1 MRRTFL
7 TLLAAIV
14 LASTAL
20 PAVAAPP
27 RVVAIGDVHGEYEAF
42 ASILKRAGLVDDR
55 LRWSGRAA
63 TLIQTGD
70 YLDRGAG
77 VRRVL
82 DLMMSLDAAAP
93 RARGRV
99 IVLLGNH
106 EVMNFAGI
114 LQDLNPAA
122 YAEFVD
128 RRSERRRT
136 AGYRQYV
143 ALHERLAKRYP
154 AGSVTTM
161 TESEWMDAHPPGFI
175 EYQEAFGRNGKYG
188 KWLRTKS
195 AIVKVGDTI
204 FLHGGLSSKMQ
215 DRTID
220 QINARIR
227 MEIEGI
233 DRVREYLVAQ
243 KLILPFFTW
252 PEMAE
257 VALAEVK
264 RPEESSADLRRIVD
278 AVHSLFQW
286 SVMDPDGPL
295 WFRGFAEWNEE
306 EGAANVDRLLD
317 RHGARRFVVG
327 HTIPSDPR
335 HMLSRF
341 GGKVVLIDTG
351 MVRGYPLS
359 GRPSALQISGDRLTA
374 IYETEQVD
382 LNAAAAPP
390 APTLPQSMA
399 SSSPESP
406 VEKVATEEWL
416 GPKDTRLPFRSSREV
431 AEFLRTARLIEV
443 DKKKLTGI
451 TKPQRVLIE
460 GGGVRARAVFR
471 SHHREEENARWED
484 GNFTEFLKDSYR
496 SEIAAYEL
504 AVLLGLD
511 TVPPTVPWRMKGKPG
526 ALQIFIEKARQG
538 FHPQEAE
545 KPADPARWQM
555 ELELMRPFDALI
567 SNVDRHEGNMLVD
580 SRGKVWWI
588 DHTRSFGRARTLA
601 NADGIQRCDRRLWNH
616 LRSVD
621 ASRIAERMS
630 PYMGPKEIESLL
642 ARRELLIAHIEK
654 LIAEKGEAMV
664 LVSR

>member
-7 TLLAAIV
+7 MLLAAFV
-14 LASTAL
+14 LAASAL

-27 RVVAIGDVHGEYEAF
+27 RVVAIGDVHGEYEPF
-42 ASILKRAGLVDDR
+42 VTILKRAGLVDDR
-55 LRWSGRAA
+55 LRWSGRAT

-77 VRRVL
+77 VRPVL
-82 DLMMSLDAAAP
+82 DLMMALDAAAP
-93 RARGRV
+93 RSRGRV

-122 YAEFVD
+122 YAAFAD

-143 ALHERLAKRYP
+143 ALHKRLAERYP
-154 AGSVTTM
+154 AGSITTM
-161 TESEWMDAHPPGFI
+161 TESEWMAAHPPGFI
-175 EYQEAFGRNGKYG
+175 EYQQAFSRNGKYG
-188 KWLRTKS
+188 RWLRTKS
-195 AIVKVGDTI
+195 AVVKVGDTV
-204 FLHGGLSSKMQ
+204 FLHGGLSAKMQ
-215 DRTID
+215 DLTID
-220 QINARIR
+220 QINARVR

-257 VALAEVK
+257 VALAEIK
-264 RPEESSADLRRIVD
+264 RPEGSSADLRRIVD

-295 WFRGFAEWNEE
+295 WFRGFAEWSDE
-306 EGAANVDRLLD
+306 EGAVNVEKLLA
-317 RHGARRFVVG
+317 RHQARRFVVG

-335 HMLSRF
+335 HVLPRF

-359 GRPSALQISGDRLTA
+359 GRPSALQISGDTLTA

-382 LNAAAAPP
+382 LNAAV
-390 APTLPQSMA
+390 TPQSLPVNLPAMT
-399 SSSPESP
+399 SSAAEP
-406 VEKVATEEWL
+406 VVPAQEWL
-416 GPKDTRLPFRSSREV
+416 GPKDTRLPFRTSSEV
-431 AEFLRTARLIEV
+431 VEFLRTSRVIEV
-443 DKKKLTGI
+443 DRKKLTGI
-451 TKPQRVLIE
+451 TKPQRVVVE
-460 GGGVRARAVFR
+460 GGGIRARAVFR
-471 SHHREEENARWED
+471 GHHREEENARWED
-484 GNFTEFLKDSYR
+484 GNFTELLKDSYR

-504 AVLLGLD
+504 AMLLGLD
-511 TVPPTVPWRMKGKPG
+511 TVPPTVPWKMKGKPG
-526 ALQIFIEKARQG
+526 ALQLFIEKARPG
-538 FHPQEAE
+538 FHPQESE
-545 KPADPARWQM
+545 KPADPAKWQM

-567 SNVDRHEGNMLVD
+567 ANLDRHEGNMLVD

-588 DHTRSFGRARTLA
+588 DHTRSFGRTRTLA
-601 NADGIQRCDRRLWNH
+601 NADGIQRCDRRLWEH
-616 LRSVD
+616 LRSVEPGL
-621 ASRIAERMS
+621 IAERMR
-630 PYMGPKEIESLL
+630 PYVGPKEIESLL

-654 LIAEKGEAMV
+654 LIAEKGEAAV

>member
-7 TLLAAIV
+7 ILLAAFV
-14 LASTAL
+14 LASSAL
-20 PAVAAPP
+20 PAVAAPQ
-27 RVVAIGDVHGEYEAF
+27 RVVAIGDVHGEYQSF
-42 ASILKRAGLVDDR
+42 VTILKRAGLIDDR
-55 LRWSGRAA
+55 MRWSGRAT

-77 VRRVL
+77 VRPVL
-82 DLMMSLDAAAP
+82 DLMMALDAAAP
-93 RARGRV
+93 RSRGRV

-122 YAEFVD
+122 YAAFAD

-143 ALHERLAKRYP
+143 ALHKRLAERYP
-154 AGSVTTM
+154 AGSITTM
-161 TESEWMDAHPPGFI
+161 TESEWMAAHPPGFI
-175 EYQEAFGRNGKYG
+175 EYQLAFGRNGKYG
-188 KWLRTKS
+188 RWLRTKS
-195 AIVKVGDTI
+195 AVVKVGDTV
-204 FLHGGLSSKMQ
+204 FLHGGLSAKMQ
-215 DRTID
+215 DLTID
-220 QINARIR
+220 QINARVR

-257 VALAEVK
+257 VALAEIK
-264 RPEESSADLRRIVD
+264 RPEGSSADLRRIVD

-295 WFRGFAEWNEE
+295 WFRGFAEWSDE
-306 EGAANVDRLLD
+306 EGAVNVEKLLA
-317 RHGARRFVVG
+317 RHQARRFVVG

-335 HMLSRF
+335 HVLPRF

-359 GRPSALQISGDRLTA
+359 GRPSALQISGDTLTA

-382 LNAAAAPP
+382 LNAAV
-390 APTLPQSMA
+390 TPQSLPVNLPAMT
-399 SSSPESP
+399 SSAAEP
-406 VEKVATEEWL
+406 VVPAQEWL
-416 GPKDTRLPFRSSREV
+416 GPKDTRLPFRTSSEV
-431 AEFLRTARLIEV
+431 VEFLRTSRVIEV
-443 DKKKLTGI
+443 DRKKLTGI
-451 TKPQRVLIE
+451 TKPQRVVVE
-460 GGGVRARAVFR
+460 GGGIRARAVFR
-471 SHHREEENARWED
+471 GHHREEENARWED
-484 GNFTEFLKDSYR
+484 GNFTELLKDSYR

-504 AVLLGLD
+504 AMLLGLD
-511 TVPPTVPWRMKGKPG
+511 TVPPTVPWKMKGKPG
-526 ALQIFIEKARQG
+526 ALQLFIEKARPG
-538 FHPQEAE
+538 FHPQESE
-545 KPADPARWQM
+545 KPADPAKWQM

-567 SNVDRHEGNMLVD
+567 ANLDRHEGNMLVD

-588 DHTRSFGRARTLA
+588 DHTRSFGRTRTLA
-601 NADGIQRCDRRLWNH
+601 NADGIQRCDRRLWEH
-616 LRSVD
+616 LRSVEPGL
-621 ASRIAERMS
+621 IAERMR
-630 PYMGPKEIESLL
+630 PYVGPKEIESLL

-654 LIAEKGEAMV
+654 LIAEKGEAAV